1 MRAFACERVCQ
12 VLSPW
17 SLCLTAPL
25 LCYALAPD
33 PMADSDNSHTADA
46 KQPIVKSRRQDYK
59 FTLRKT

>member
-1 MRAFACERVCQ
+1 M
-12 VLSPW
+12 LSPW

-33 PMADSDNSHTADA
+33 PMADSDNSHTVDA
-46 KQPIVKSRRQDYK
+46 KQPIVKSGRQDYK